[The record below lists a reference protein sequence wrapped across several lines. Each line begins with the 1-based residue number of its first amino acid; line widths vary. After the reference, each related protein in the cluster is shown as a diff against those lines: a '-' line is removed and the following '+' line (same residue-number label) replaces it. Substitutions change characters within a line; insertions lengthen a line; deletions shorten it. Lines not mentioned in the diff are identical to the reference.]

1 MQTNVQGNK
10 LTSPVYVEV
19 QGHQNINRSILLE
32 QITVL
37 LIAQESVA
45 DARNLSLHFSH
56 GLTTISFVILATGR
70 RQEPS
75 QTSST
80 SLSTLAPYPQMER
93 YFKMRFRLRTNKNE
107 ARDKFW
113 NSTNSCIL
121 PLGRFWV
128 TWLWSGAIF
137 KYTYIFIAP
146 GALKKMDPACAGLV
160 ESSFCTYLKTA
171 ARP

>member
-19 QGHQNINRSILLE
+19 QGHQNINHSILLE

-45 DARNLSLHFSH
+45 DAHNLSLHFSH

-70 RQEPS
+70 RQQPS

-80 SLSTLAPYPQMER
+80 SLSAPYPQMER

-107 ARDKFW
+107 ARDKF
-113 NSTNSCIL
+113 
-121 PLGRFWV
+121 
-128 TWLWSGAIF
+128 
-137 KYTYIFIAP
+137 
-146 GALKKMDPACAGLV
+146 
-160 ESSFCTYLKTA
+160 
-171 ARP
+171 